1 VLYGN
6 GQRSGIITNLTIEE
20 FNMREEGDN
29 DLIVIPCL
37 HHKTAAQKLALL
49 VITEDVE
56 DILQYYFDTIRS
68 TRSLPPTQFLFNLS
82 GR

>member
-1 VLYGN
+1 
-6 GQRSGIITNLTIEE
+6 
-20 FNMREEGDN
+20 MREEGDN

-68 TRSLPPTQFLFNLS
+68 TITPEDPSLRHNFF
-82 GR
+82 